1 VVRALKKSGADPTYL
16 EFFGFTRPPFARLS
30 QPAEI
35 FHTEQYSILMAH
47 LASATEQPDCL
58 VVVCGA
64 DGSGKT
70 TLLNRYITSLGED
83 ISFATID
90 ETCEGE
96 KDFYSAFLRQ
106 LGFSDITGTA
116 GELRRITKEFLIN
129 RGMAGDPVLMMIDNA
144 QLVNPT
150 VLEQLQR
157 IAAIK
162 VKNRRAISVVLAGNS
177 DLVRVMESP
186 AMSQTKFQ
194 SHVQFAIRV
203 YTEEETA
210 NYVWHHLRLAGG
222 SDAVK
227 FSKEAHALIYR
238 YTGGTPSLINMLCN
252 ALLTEAHTRETKVI
266 TEELVRTV
274 ADNRKL
280 LPHVVPLQGKG
291 RRKTDPDFKLVQPE
305 RQAEERITPRE
316 STAKEPGKKS
326 TSKAEKEDGDGKNL
340 LDHISQLSEQFGEL
354 RAERMRAL
362 EDIGTRDKDISELR
376 EQLDL
381 QTEEFEKL
389 AKTLGEN
396 TEEIARLN
404 KEVADGAKALAKS
417 DTASKKLTADLKKEK
432 AAVKKAKADTEKA
445 EADIEKAEATA
456 KEMGQLNSELQAAV
470 KDLTT
475 DLKMAGER
483 VGEIDKLE
491 KNVAS
496 LKDDIKKRDSELTT
510 LQGALDAGNEAI
522 GDLEERLKESQ
533 DECGALQTQVA
544 AMEDLEES
552 LMQKDA
558 RIAELKGELASFS
571 EAIMSLQVGSE
582 KFDTRE
588 DDVER
593 DEGVSILKSNLK
605 QVESKSSPEAE
616 LPEIELPEI
625 ELTLTGNTPGLIE
638 GSKSIPPSES
648 ETLNV
653 PMPEKKVAASEKA
666 ASPDETAEVPG
677 VSTTAFE
684 VVKDGK
690 VEQVVEVPPGQ
701 SRVMIGRSENSEL
714 RLISEFVSRH
724 HALISCTEKGL
735 YIEDLNSFNGTLVNS
750 KAITRC
756 DLLPDDVVMIGDFE
770 IRTKLGTAATR
781 RS

>member
-1 VVRALKKSGADPTYL
+1 
-16 EFFGFTRPPFARLS
+16 
-30 QPAEI
+30 
-35 FHTEQYSILMAH
+35 
-47 LASATEQPDCL
+47 
-58 VVVCGA
+58 
-64 DGSGKT
+64 
-70 TLLNRYITSLGED
+70 
-83 ISFATID
+83 
-90 ETCEGE
+90 
-96 KDFYSAFLRQ
+96 
-106 LGFSDITGTA
+106 
-116 GELRRITKEFLIN
+116 
-129 RGMAGDPVLMMIDNA
+129 
-144 QLVNPT
+144 
-150 VLEQLQR
+150 
-157 IAAIK
+157 
-162 VKNRRAISVVLAGNS
+162 
-177 DLVRVMESP
+177 
-186 AMSQTKFQ
+186 
-194 SHVQFAIRV
+194 
-203 YTEEETA
+203 
-210 NYVWHHLRLAGG
+210 
-222 SDAVK
+222 
-227 FSKEAHALIYR
+227 
-238 YTGGTPSLINMLCN
+238 
-252 ALLTEAHTRETKVI
+252 
-266 TEELVRTV
+266 
-274 ADNRKL
+274 
-280 LPHVVPLQGKG
+280 
-291 RRKTDPDFKLVQPE
+291 
-305 RQAEERITPRE
+305 
-316 STAKEPGKKS
+316 
-326 TSKAEKEDGDGKNL
+326 
-340 LDHISQLSEQFGEL
+340 
-354 RAERMRAL
+354 
-362 EDIGTRDKDISELR
+362 
-376 EQLDL
+376 
-381 QTEEFEKL
+381 
-389 AKTLGEN
+389 
-396 TEEIARLN
+396 
-404 KEVADGAKALAKS
+404 VADGAKALAKS

-582 KFDTRE
+582 K
-588 DDVER
+588 
-593 DEGVSILKSNLK
+593 VSILKSNLK

>member
-1 VVRALKKSGADPTYL
+1 VVRALKKPGKDPTYL
-16 EFFGFTRPPFARLS
+16 EYFGFTRPPFARLS
-30 QPAEI
+30 QPSEI
-35 FHTEQYSILMAH
+35 FHTEQYSMLMAH

-58 VVVCGA
+58 VVVCGT

-70 TLLNRYITSLGED
+70 TLLNRYIKSLGED

-90 ETCEGE
+90 ESCEGE

-116 GELRRITKEFLIN
+116 RELRRITKEFLIN

-144 QLVNPT
+144 QLVNPA
-150 VLEQLQR
+150 VLEQLRR

-210 NYVWHHLRLAGG
+210 NYIWHHLRLAGG

-227 FSKEAHALIYR
+227 FSKEAHPLIYR
-238 YTGGTPSLINMLCN
+238 YTGGTPGLINMLCN
-252 ALLTEAHTRETKVI
+252 ALLTEAHNLETKVI

-305 RQAEERITPRE
+305 RQAEERITRRE
-316 STAKEPGKKS
+316 STGKDPRKKS
-326 TSKAEKEDGDGKNL
+326 TSKTDAKEADGKKL

-376 EQLDL
+376 DQLDL
-381 QTEEFEKL
+381 QTEEYEKL

-396 TEEIARLN
+396 TKEIARLN
-404 KEVADGAKALAKS
+404 KEVANGEKALAKS
-417 DTASKKLTADLKKEK
+417 EKASKKLTADLKKEK
-432 AAVKKAKADTEKA
+432 TAVKNAK
-445 EADIEKAEATA
+445 ADIEKAETTA
-456 KEMGQLNSELQAAV
+456 NEMGQLNSELQAAV
-470 KDLTT
+470 KDLTA

-483 VGEIDKLE
+483 VGDIDK
-491 KNVAS
+491 
-496 LKDDIKKRDSELTT
+496 DSELTT
-510 LQGALDAGNEAI
+510 VQGALDAGNEAI
-522 GDLEERLKESQ
+522 GDLEEQLKVSQ
-533 DECGALQTQVA
+533 DECGALQAQVA

-588 DDVER
+588 KDTEEG
-593 DEGVSILKSNLK
+593 EGVSILKSNLQ
-605 QVESKSSPEAE
+605 QVESESSPEAG

-625 ELTLTGNTPGLIE
+625 DLTLTGNTPGLVE
-638 GSKSIPPSES
+638 GSMPAPPADA
-648 ETLNV
+648 ETRDV
-653 PMPEKKVAASEKA
+653 PHLDKEAATSKKP

-714 RLISEFVSRH
+714 RLVSEFVSRH

-770 IRTKLGTAATR
+770 IRPRLGTTATR
-781 RS
+781 TS